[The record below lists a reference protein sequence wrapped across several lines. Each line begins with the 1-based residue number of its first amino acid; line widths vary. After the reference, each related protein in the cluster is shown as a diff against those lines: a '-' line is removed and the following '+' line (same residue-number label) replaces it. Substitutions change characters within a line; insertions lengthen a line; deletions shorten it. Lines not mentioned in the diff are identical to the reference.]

1 MVWRLG
7 MKHLFLLALM
17 LSLVACNTVTGAGK
31 DLEKASEWTKEK
43 MSK

>member
-1 MVWRLG
+1 MRNLFV
-7 MKHLFLLALM
+7 LFLLLAL
-17 LSLVACNTVTGAGK
+17 VGCNTVTGAGK